1 MSEDTNDLIP
11 SIIVAAIAAAGPKG
25 SNEAAWKGKIND
37 AIPHIASMI
46 HDGGRQWKIAEEV
59 LNASVFVATYVGH
72 EVEESSTRVVVQ
84 IDTGKATKN
93 YPDGIEPIR
102 THRTDNAQGR
112 NMKRRLDTLHHGDEI
127 VVWKALES
135 VGGGSDGHKVR
146 VLVHYETRPNR
157 KDSSAGPG
165 EGSSADGRGSPVD
178 QSESSSSDRSGAVAE
193 STPFTE
199 RFDRLSGPVKVA
211 CVKRFRAGNISFPQP
226 EPEDVGPFIAI
237 IEEEEANHA

>member
-72 EVEESSTRVVVQ
+72 EVEQSSTRVVVH
-84 IDTGKATKN
+84 IDTGKPTKN
-93 YPDGIEPIR
+93 YPEGIEPIR

-112 NMKRRLDTLHHGDEI
+112 NMKRRLDTLDHGDEI

-135 VGGGSDGHKVR
+135 VGDGSDAHKVR
-146 VLVHYETRPNR
+146 VLVHYETRPRR

-165 EGSSADGRGSPVD
+165 EGSHAGGGGPAE
-178 QSESSSSDRSGAVAE
+178 QSESHNSDSSGAVAE

-199 RFDRLSGPVKVA
+199 RFDRLPGAVKVA
-211 CVKRFRAGNISFPQP
+211 VVRRFRAGNISFPEPQP
-226 EPEDVGPFIAI
+226 EDAGPFIAI